1 MIFNNELEVELF
13 DGERYNVSKTGWGVE
28 KIGSIVR
35 PQWYESIIE
44 PLVSKDQVFK
54 ARFSIIRNIA
64 NYEIDVTL
72 TNVNRDIYIYE
83 RNGRI
88 TGDRKSRHNV
98 DKTEMKSRGNNSTNP
113 VVRIHH

>member
-1 MIFNNELEVELF
+1 MLVRL
-13 DGERYNVSKTGWGVE
+13 DGESKKLDQSFVHSGTNP
-28 KIGSIVR
+28 SLNR
-35 PQWYESIIE
+35 
-44 PLVSKDQVFK
+44 SKDQVFK

-88 TGDRKSRHNV
+88 TGDRKSQYNI
-98 DKTEMKSRGNNSTNP
+98 DKTEMKSRDNNSTNP